1 MDSLTPRAPRAIV
14 AETAA
19 FFGPSRTTVTD
30 GVAGC
35 IHTLVLLDGLQT
47 GEVLFHLVNDR
58 RAPLAPSTWTE
69 FVQTTFQTYS
79 SREVALS
86 PKDCRSSFITHL
98 RDGNHGDETLRAAAA
113 QCTIR
118 HRWQRRQR
126 MTSMAVTALWPA
138 QSRLRTPSPPDMLLG
153 DSSLGETRRGRG

>member
-98 RDGNHGDETLRAAAA
+98 RDGNHGDETLRSRNAPF
-113 QCTIR
+113 
-118 HRWQRRQR
+118 
-126 MTSMAVTALWPA
+126 VTDG
-138 QSRLRTPSPPDMLLG
+138 SVG
-153 DSSLGETRRGRG
+153 NV

>member
-98 RDGNHGDETLRAAAA
+98 RDGNHGDETLRAAARA
-113 QCTIR
+113 MHHSSQIAASATYDKHGSDRTVASAIKVADAIAAR
-118 HRWQRRQR
+118 Y
-126 MTSMAVTALWPA
+126 AL
-138 QSRLRTPSPPDMLLG
+138 G
-153 DSSLGETRRGRG
+153 